1 MSFDTFRDDYS
12 RSPDGFVEWAKQRMT
27 RGIRALEEHAEEI
40 AQIGKETVQADIET
54 FGRIADPHRPDD
66 GEVSMYDGVQTSI
79 NKSRTEG
86 QLSIR
91 VGWDLTEYRH
101 GYPELQDKGFTNL
114 GGGEVMGM
122 QALAYGK
129 MRMIEA
135 TRKILKESEN
145 K

>member
-1 MSFDTFRDDYS
+1 MTFPTSRDNYS

-40 AQIGKETVQADIET
+40 AQAGKEAVQEDIQA
-54 FGRIADPHRPDD
+54 FDRIADPHRPND

-86 QLSIR
+86 ELSIR
-91 VGWDLTEYRH
+91 VGWDLTQFRD

-114 GGGEVMGM
+114 GGGDVVGM

-129 MRMIEA
+129 MRMVEM
-135 TRKILKESEN
+135 TRKIVEEN